1 MKRFFSNISEFPQS
15 YSCINEILEI
25 GHEINQSFDAN
36 TTLETHG
43 VFLDMRKVFLQSM
56 ASRFNF
62 QFKFKVPY
70 YHSLDLAHS

>member
-43 VFLDMRKVFLQSM
+43 VFLDMRKVFCKVWHPGSVFNLNL
-56 ASRFNF
+56 RF
-62 QFKFKVPY
+62 
-70 YHSLDLAHS
+70 LIIIA